1 MQPICDVATV
11 RRAEE
16 ALMAQL
22 PDGALMQRAASGL
35 ASTCAELLG
44 QVYGAQVVVLV
55 GSGNNGGDALW
66 AGAMLARRGAQVR
79 ALLAADAPHA
89 EAFIAFRAA
98 GGRMTEDVQCVRQAD
113 MVIDGLLGI
122 GGKGALRG
130 RVAEGARLAADATGI
145 VVAVDVPSGVDAD
158 TGEVAVG
165 AVVADVTVTFGCVK
179 PGLLVMPGMTHVGQ
193 LVLVDIGLEITDD
206 DSTWYTLDAFDV
218 AQELPPERL
227 DAHKYERGVIGVAAG
242 SAAYPGAAL
251 LTAGA
256 ALRTGVGMVA
266 FLDRRDGV
274 ADLVRATHPEVV
286 TNCDRVTAWV
296 VGPGFTGDVDDDPT
310 IEFVLS
316 SDLPVVIDAGALR
329 ALARSDALR
338 ALIRTRSAP
347 TVLTPHEGEFTRL
360 ADALGIQSTDRIAQT
375 QALAVA
381 LGAVV
386 VRKGPG
392 TIISGG
398 FIDRMGGPELAV
410 AGSGDVLSGIIGA
423 MLATT
428 DVTDPALTVAAAV
441 FVHGLVGAS
450 AGVDPCSAS
459 DFVAWLPETIGELR
473 ALG

>member
-16 ALMAQL
+16 ALMARL
-22 PDGALMQRAASGL
+22 PDGALMQRAARGL
-35 ASTCAELLG
+35 TSACVDLLG
-44 QVYGAQVVVLV
+44 RVYGAQIVLLV

-79 ALLAADAPHA
+79 ALLASDAPHA
-89 EAFIAFRAA
+89 EGLAAFRAA
-98 GGRMTEDVQCVRQAD
+98 GGRVSEDPRWVRRAD

-122 GGKGALRG
+122 GGKGALRD
-130 RVAEGARLAADATGI
+130 RVGELARLAAEAPGI

-158 TGEVAVG
+158 TGEVAAG
-165 AVVADVTVTFGCVK
+165 AVVADATVTFGCLK
-179 PGLLVMPGMTHVGQ
+179 PGLLIVPAITHVGQ
-193 LVLVDIGLEITDD
+193 VMLVDIGLAITDAD
-206 DSTWYTLDAFDV
+206 TDWFTLDAFDV
-218 AQELPPERL
+218 AQVLPPECI

-242 SAAYPGAAL
+242 SATYPGAAL

-266 FLDRRDGV
+266 LLDRRDGV
-274 ADLVRATHPEVV
+274 ADLVRGVHPEIV

-296 VGPGFTGDVDDDPT
+296 VGPGFSGDAGDDPT
-310 IEFVLS
+310 IAFVLS
-316 SDLPVVIDAGALR
+316 SNLPVVVDAGALR

-338 ALIRTRSAP
+338 AMVRTRSAP
-347 TVLTPHEGEFTRL
+347 TVLTPHDGEFDRL
-360 ADALGIQSTDRIAQT
+360 VDALGLAPADRIAQT
-375 QALAVA
+375 QALAA
-381 LGAVV
+381 SLGAVV

-398 FIDRMGGPELAV
+398 YIDRMGGPELAV

-423 MLATT
+423 MLATVH
-428 DVTDPALTVAAAV
+428 DTDPSLTSAAAV

-450 AGVDPCSAS
+450 AGADPCSAS
-459 DFVAWLPETIGELR
+459 DFVAWLPDVIGELR
-473 ALG
+473 AVG

>member
-22 PDGALMQRAASGL
+22 PEGALMQRAATAL
-35 ASTCAELLG
+35 ATVCADLLG
-44 QVYGAQVVVLV
+44 RVYGAQVVLLV
-55 GSGNNGGDALW
+55 GGGNNGGDALW
-66 AGAMLARRGAQVR
+66 AGAMLARRGARVH
-79 ALLAADAPHA
+79 ALLATDTPHA
-89 EAFIAFRAA
+89 EGLAAFLAA
-98 GGRMTEDVQCVRQAD
+98 GGRITDDLQCVWQAD
-113 MVIDGLLGI
+113 VVVDGLLGI
-122 GGKGALRG
+122 GGKGALRD
-130 RVAEGARLAADATGI
+130 RVASLARLTADAGGV

-158 TGEVAVG
+158 TGEVVTG

-179 PGLLVMPGMTHVGQ
+179 PGLLVMPGLAQVGQ
-193 LVLVDIGLEITDD
+193 LVLVDIGLEITDAD
-206 DSTWYTLDAFDV
+206 TTWYTLDAFDV
-218 AQELPPERL
+218 AQELPLERV

-242 SAAYPGAAL
+242 SAAYPGAAQ

-266 FLDRRDGV
+266 LLDRRDGV
-274 ADLVRATHPEVV
+274 ADAVRAVHPEVI
-286 TNCDRVTAWV
+286 TNCDRVTAWI
-296 VGPGFTGDVDDDPT
+296 VGPGFTGDIDDDPT

-316 SDLPVVIDAGALR
+316 SDHPVVIDAGALR

-338 ALIRTRSAP
+338 ASVRTRSAP
-347 TVLTPHEGEFTRL
+347 TVLTPHDGEFARL
-360 ADALGIQSTDRIAQT
+360 ADALGTQSADRIAQT
-375 QALAVA
+375 QALAAA

-398 FIDRMGGPELAV
+398 YIDRMGGPELAV

-428 DVTDPALTVAAAV
+428 DTTDPSLTAAAAV

-450 AGVDPCSAS
+450 AGANPCSAS

-473 ALG
+473 VIG